1 MKWIFYYF
9 LSHIMAT
16 QMIPSLCIPHV
27 DSRFSAEIISDT
39 FKTIIHLQNPSP
51 QIGLC
56 AWGGTAPP

>member
-1 MKWIFYYF
+1 MDFLLLFISYYGY
-9 LSHIMAT
+9 SND
-16 QMIPSLCIPHV
+16 SLCIPHV